1 MLLKLDGHVAGVDP
15 DELRLNRDGER
26 HLSERLDDLIDNPFS
41 KILVADSGSDTDIV
55 AMGDIALWHHAEHW
69 RNPERQGMSYALID
83 DVWVEP
89 ALRRSGL
96 GTAIIDQLLDFAAE
110 NGVDDLVLEYSVTN
124 AEAAAAWTKL
134 GFETTGVRAA
144 ASLGSVRRRLR
155 TRDRGAKK
163 KEADA

>member
-1 MLLKLDGHVAGVDP
+1 MKLDGHVAGVDP
-15 DELRLNRDGER
+15 EELKLNRAGEH
-26 HLSERLDDLIDNPFS
+26 HLSERLDDLIGNPFS
-41 KILVADSGSDTDIV
+41 KLLVADHGDGSDIV

-96 GTAIIDQLLDFAAE
+96 GTAIIDQLLDFAAK
-110 NGVDDLVLEYSVTN
+110 NGIDDLVLEYSVTN

-144 ASLGSVRRRLR
+144 ASLGTVRRRLR
-155 TRDRGAKK
+155 GRGRRAKNT
-163 KEADA
+163 ETET